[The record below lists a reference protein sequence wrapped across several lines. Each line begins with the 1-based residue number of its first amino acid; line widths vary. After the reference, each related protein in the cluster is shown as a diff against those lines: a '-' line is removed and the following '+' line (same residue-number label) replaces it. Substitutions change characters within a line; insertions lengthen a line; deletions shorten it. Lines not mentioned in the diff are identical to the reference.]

1 MEMRVFRGALCGGV
15 ESAAAALL
23 LLEQGYEA
31 AGAYLH
37 MHDYGGAQQDAADA
51 RRLCGQ
57 LGIPFHLLDAR
68 EAFRR
73 CVIDDFAAGYDRGE
87 TPNPCVVCNRRVKIG
102 VLLDWALAHGFDAV
116 ATGHYAS
123 TAPQEATGRTL
134 LLRGA
139 DRRKDQSYM
148 LCQLA
153 QRQLARLVLPLG
165 ACDKDFIRRK
175 AAGQGL
181 ICAHRPDS
189 QDICFVP
196 DGDYVRFLTTQA
208 GSALLPG
215 DFLDR
220 QGRVLGRHQGQ
231 QAYTIG
237 QRRGLG
243 ISAPHPLYVYGK
255 DPVQNTV
262 TLAEDA
268 ALYRSALVG
277 RETNWIPFDAPA
289 GPLRVTAKT
298 RYSQTE
304 APAIATPLEGG
315 QVLVEFDAPQRAIA
329 PGQTV
334 VFYDGE
340 VVVGGATIHR
350 ALP

>member
-1 MEMRVFRGALCGGV
+1 M
-15 ESAAAALL
+15 
-23 LLEQGYEA
+23 
-31 AGAYLH
+31 
-37 MHDYGGAQQDAADA
+37 
-51 RRLCGQ
+51 
-57 LGIPFHLLDAR
+57 
-68 EAFRR
+68 
-73 CVIDDFAAGYDRGE
+73 
-87 TPNPCVVCNRRVKIG
+87 
-102 VLLDWALAHGFDAV
+102 
-116 ATGHYAS
+116 
-123 TAPQEATGRTL
+123 
-134 LLRGA
+134 
-139 DRRKDQSYM
+139 
-148 LCQLA
+148 
-153 QRQLARLVLPLG
+153 
-165 ACDKDFIRRK
+165 
-175 AAGQGL
+175 
-181 ICAHRPDS
+181 AHRPDS

-196 DGDYVRFLTTQA
+196 DGDYVRFLTTRPEP
-208 GSALLPG
+208 LLPG
-215 DFLDR
+215 TSWTGGPR
-220 QGRVLGRHQGQ
+220 PGAHRGQ

-277 RETNWIPFDAPA
+277 REANWIPFDAPA
-289 GPLRVTAKT
+289 GPIRVTAKT

-304 APAIATPLEGG
+304 APATATPLDDG